1 MLNISLRMKTGL
13 VKFKELAA
21 KIASGNKP
29 AAETKPA
36 ADPIP
41 EPLLTV
47 IPPRG
52 RGASEVPV
60 RTNPSANVSRR
71 SSMHL
76 DMTEVNN
83 GVNGQPESGSSPHAV
98 SPSSINPKL
107 DSAPPSPSKARV
119 VFKMKGYLKKQGE
132 KGLKSWR
139 RRYFRLVGNSL
150 AYYHENGD
158 ERPINSID
166 LTQMTT

>member
-1 MLNISLRMKTGL
+1 MKTGL
-13 VKFKELAA
+13 VKFKELAD
-21 KIASGNKP
+21 KITGASKP
-29 AAETKPA
+29 AVAPEIKP

-41 EPLLTV
+41 EPRV
-47 IPPRG
+47 IPPLS
-52 RGASEVPV
+52 RGASEA
-60 RTNPSANVSRR
+60 NISANASKR
-71 SSMHL
+71 SSMQL
-76 DMTEVNN
+76 DATELNN
-83 GVNGQPESGSSPHAV
+83 NAVVGQAESGSNTHAV
-98 SPSSINPKL
+98 TPSSINPKL
-107 DSAPPSPSKARV
+107 ESAPPSPSKSRI

-158 ERPINSID
+158 ERPINSVD